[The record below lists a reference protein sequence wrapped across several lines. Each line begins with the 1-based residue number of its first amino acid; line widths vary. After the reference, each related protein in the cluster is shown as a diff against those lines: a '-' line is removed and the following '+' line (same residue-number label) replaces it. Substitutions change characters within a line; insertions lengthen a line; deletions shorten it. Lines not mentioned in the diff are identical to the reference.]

1 MSKRTPPSLQHL
13 AMQSLLSQPALAI
26 SALEELPVL
35 LFPSI
40 FMEAYTGGHREVL
53 KAMVQAWPFPCLPL
67 GDLAQSPHPRT
78 FKAVLDGLNLLLAK
92 KERPSRWKLQVLG
105 LQKEHPNVWTRGYTA
120 VAQISYPDILTET
133 PTVSC
138 CSEMTEEQPLKIVMD
153 LTIKHGAR
161 YSLQSYLLNWAH
173 KRKARV
179 QLCSRQLKLL
189 SDSFPEIQKVLE
201 ILRLDFVQELV
212 VSEFWSPHTM
222 QVCAPYLSWMRN
234 LRRLKISNTFDHM
247 YTVERQ
253 SPYCAWKFKARYWHL
268 PHVNQLHMETI
279 MFHPENLL
287 SILRSLGP
295 LKTFSLHMCSL
306 GEADLESLSQSPHTG
321 QLQHLLLRHSSLG
334 GFRPES
340 LRDLLG
346 FLACTL
352 ETLALDLCDL
362 TDAQLSAILP
372 VLSQCSQLR
381 FISFYG
387 NPISLAAL
395 QDLLSLTARMGHL
408 KRGLYPAPLESYE
421 DPDDGDPEDIDPERF
436 EEVLAKLALALR
448 EMTPTHKVHI
458 GTEYFHEWS
467 KYQSYRLEPDGSWL
481 ATEESLIGLSDLPV

>member
-1 MSKRTPPSLQHL
+1 MSKRMPPSLQHL
-13 AMQSLLSQPALAI
+13 AMQSLLRQPALAI
-26 SALEELPVL
+26 PGLEDLPVL
-35 LFPSI
+35 LFLSI
-40 FMEAYTGGHREVL
+40 FMEAYTGGQREVL
-53 KAMVQAWPFPCLPL
+53 KAMVQAWPSPCLPL

-92 KERPSRWKLQVLG
+92 KECPSRWKLQVLG
-105 LQKEHPNVWTRGYTA
+105 LQKEHPNVWTWGYTA
-120 VAQISYPDILTET
+120 MAQISYPDILTEK
-133 PTVSC
+133 PTVSRC
-138 CSEMTEEQPLKIVMD
+138 AGMTEEQPLKIVMD
-153 LTIKHGAR
+153 LTIKH
-161 YSLQSYLLNWAH
+161 
-173 KRKARV
+173 
-179 QLCSRQLKLL
+179 
-189 SDSFPEIQKVLE
+189 EVLE
-201 ILRLDFVQELV
+201 MLRLDFVQELV

-253 SPYCAWKFKARYWHL
+253 SPYCAWKFKARYWRL

-295 LKTFSLHMCSL
+295 LKTFSLNMCSL

-321 QLQHLLLRHSSLG
+321 QLQHLFLRCSSLG
-334 GFRPES
+334 VFRPES

-352 ETLALDLCDL
+352 ETLGLDVCDL

-372 VLSQCSQLR
+372 VLSQWSWLR
-381 FISFYG
+381 FISCFG

-395 QDLLSLTARMGHL
+395 QELLSLMARMGHL

-421 DPDDGDPEDIDPERF
+421 DPDNGDPEDIDPERF
-436 EEVLAKLALALR
+436 EEVLANLSSCDLRDLLQFLARTLETRAMELCD
-448 EMTPTHKVHI
+448 MTDAQLFAI
-458 GTEYFHEWS
+458 
-467 KYQSYRLEPDGSWL
+467 
-481 ATEESLIGLSDLPV
+481 LPVLSQCSRLRFISFYGNPISLAALQELLSLSARMGHLRQGLYPAHPGELRRPRRW